1 MLTPE
6 TLAQVAELEEEKM
19 TDDGKAT
26 TEEEKDRIESVNEG
40 DETPNKKDIL
50 DALEERMVELS
61 WTEVLAEHKSRNGM
75 EEKLSD
81 TLKLDI
87 C

>member
-1 MLTPE
+1 MTITAPRKKDHLKDTMLTPE

-61 WTEVLAEHKSRNGM
+61 
-75 EEKLSD
+75 
-81 TLKLDI
+81 
-87 C
+87 